1 MTEPPFSMDSY
12 APSEMAA
19 RVETV
24 GVAKASLDAATTFA
38 LAVLG
43 GAFIALGANL
53 ATVLLTGHGL
63 GYGVSRVAAGLV
75 FSLGLIL
82 VIVGGAELFTG
93 NSLMV
98 MAWASGRVS
107 TGRLLRNWMIVYA
120 GNFTGALA
128 TAVGIY
134 LSQQWTFDTYQVG
147 ATTMKIAVAKVS
159 YGFLPAFVLGVFG
172 NALVCLAVWLCVS
185 ARTTTDKMLAI
196 IPPITAFVAA
206 GFEHSIA
213 HMYFIPI
220 ALFLRGD
227 AHVLE
232 RVGPPVKHLA
242 QLTWAGFVFH
252 NLIPVS
258 LGNLVGGVVMV
269 AAVYWFVYLRGKP
282 GNRVV
287 RTWRHLAR
295 TPMAPGRATHDH
307 GETRHGR

>member
-1 MTEPPFSMDSY
+1 MTDPPFTMDAY
-12 APSEMAA
+12 APAEMAM
-19 RVETV
+19 RVEAV
-24 GVAKASLDAATTFA
+24 GVAKANLDAATMFA
-38 LAVLG
+38 LAVLA

-53 ATVLLTGHGL
+53 TTILFTEHGL
-63 GYGVSRVAAGLV
+63 GYGVSRVAGGLV

-107 TGRLLRNWMIVYA
+107 TGRLLRNWLIVYA

-134 LSQQWTFDTYQVG
+134 LSQQWTFDGYQVG
-147 ATTMKIAVAKVS
+147 ATAVKIAVAKVS
-159 YGFLPAFVLGVFG
+159 YGVLPAFVLSVFG

-185 ARTTTDKMLAI
+185 ARTTTDKILAI

-213 HMYFIPI
+213 NMYFIPM
-220 ALFLRGD
+220 ALFLRGE
-227 AHVLE
+227 AHVLNQ
-232 RVGPPVKHLA
+232 VGPPLEQLA
-242 QLTWAGFVFH
+242 RLTWAGFVLH
-252 NLIPVS
+252 NLIPVT

-269 AAVYWFVYLRGKP
+269 AAVYWFVYLWGTP
-282 GNRVV
+282 GHQVV
-287 RTWRHLAR
+287 WTWQHRTHAPVKAGR
-295 TPMAPGRATHDH
+295 TMHDQEKSH
-307 GETRHGR
+307 HNP